1 MTLLSL
7 FNNTTASVP
16 QTLIWGEDD
25 FLNDYIAR
33 SYTKEDKFKDL
44 DRITVDCEN
53 DGLDELIANLTESI
67 LFSTQKVVI
76 VKNPFF
82 LTSKVAKKFK
92 KQLDQLQEIFSH
104 SDELDDVIV
113 MVASYE
119 KLDKRKKITKT
130 VMNNFNVINLKI
142 KSYEVSAIAKSI
154 IKAEGYII
162 TQSALQLLVERSDQ
176 VMDTILSNYSK
187 LKIVAQNQK
196 ITEKMVAENIEL
208 SLAQNVFEILEAAFN
223 GNYQQALTRLENQLR
238 EGVNPIQLLAVF
250 ESQIEIL
257 LVVKILAERRRSETQ
272 IVKELGIHPY
282 RVKLALKKRIAI
294 EKLEH
299 MLEKAIELDFKYKN
313 GTYQSDEFLKMYIL
327 NA

>member
-1 MTLLSL
+1 M
-7 FNNTTASVP
+7 
-16 QTLIWGEDD
+16 
-25 FLNDYIAR
+25 
-33 SYTKEDKFKDL
+33 
-44 DRITVDCEN
+44 
-53 DGLDELIANLTESI
+53 DELIANLTESS

>member
-7 FNNTTASVP
+7 FNNTAASVP

-53 DGLDELIANLTESI
+53 DGLDELIANLTESS

-196 ITEKMVAENIEL
+196 ITEKMVAEN
-208 SLAQNVFEILEAAFN
+208 VFEILEAAFN

>member
-1 MTLLSL
+1 M
-7 FNNTTASVP
+7 
-16 QTLIWGEDD
+16 
-25 FLNDYIAR
+25 
-33 SYTKEDKFKDL
+33 
-44 DRITVDCEN
+44 
-53 DGLDELIANLTESI
+53 
-67 LFSTQKVVI
+67 
-76 VKNPFF
+76 
-82 LTSKVAKKFK
+82 
-92 KQLDQLQEIFSH
+92 QEIFSH

>member
-7 FNNTTASVP
+7 FNNTAASVP

-53 DGLDELIANLTESI
+53 DGLDELIANLTESS

-142 KSYEVSAIAKSI
+142 KSYEVSAIAK
-154 IKAEGYII
+154 
-162 TQSALQLLVERSDQ
+162 
-176 VMDTILSNYSK
+176 
-187 LKIVAQNQK
+187 
-196 ITEKMVAENIEL
+196 
-208 SLAQNVFEILEAAFN
+208 
-223 GNYQQALTRLENQLR
+223 
-238 EGVNPIQLLAVF
+238 
-250 ESQIEIL
+250 
-257 LVVKILAERRRSETQ
+257 
-272 IVKELGIHPY
+272 
-282 RVKLALKKRIAI
+282 
-294 EKLEH
+294 
-299 MLEKAIELDFKYKN
+299 
-313 GTYQSDEFLKMYIL
+313 
-327 NA
+327 

>member
-7 FNNTTASVP
+7 FNNTAASVP

-33 SYTKEDKFKDL
+33 SYTKEDKYKDI
-44 DRITVDCEN
+44 DRNTFESEN
-53 DGLDELIANLTESI
+53 YGLDELIANLTESS

>member
-1 MTLLSL
+1 
-7 FNNTTASVP
+7 
-16 QTLIWGEDD
+16 
-25 FLNDYIAR
+25 
-33 SYTKEDKFKDL
+33 
-44 DRITVDCEN
+44 
-53 DGLDELIANLTESI
+53 
-67 LFSTQKVVI
+67 
-76 VKNPFF
+76 
-82 LTSKVAKKFK
+82 
-92 KQLDQLQEIFSH
+92 
-104 SDELDDVIV
+104 

-282 RVKLALKKRIAI
+282 RVKLALKK
-294 EKLEH
+294 E
-299 MLEKAIELDFKYKN
+299 
-313 GTYQSDEFLKMYIL
+313 
-327 NA
+327 